1 MMFPLRRAGEMN
13 TRPRLLAVCVL
24 ALSCL
29 IAACGP
35 SSGASSLT
43 VPQDEKLYVFNGSS
57 SDAMRLLVFHPGG
70 GALLTLPGGAVSQDH
85 TRLYHAAT
93 SGDRTT
99 ITLYDTRTG
108 ATIRAFDIA
117 GSYTTTTA
125 GFVDAALSPNG
136 RWLALRS
143 QKPPSG
149 QRQFAIVDTN
159 GGKLVKNFSL
169 PGDFELDALSPAG
182 TMVYLIERTNDAAHH
197 YSIRAYDATAM
208 QLLDG
213 YVADKS
219 ELEDPQMTGYA
230 VARQLDPHGNR
241 AYTLY
246 VDPANN
252 HAFIHVLPLYDTWNI
267 LDGPLL
273 ARCLDLQARGG
284 NALARYYALALSP
297 DSQTLYA
304 ANAASGIV
312 ASVSLGTSEVVGLDF
327 GQTMSWETGKLD
339 QVMLDATKTLRPGAA
354 LSPDQHTLY
363 VAGPRGVWAL
373 DALNLKAQRQYQSGA
388 ALGGVVASADGKTL
402 YAIEP
407 GAQGIALIDLGSG
420 QIQMLLRAPAAN
432 PSEIGWLGK

>member
-1 MMFPLRRAGEMN
+1 MN
-13 TRPRLLAVCVL
+13 ARPRLLAVCVL

-29 IAACGP
+29 VAACGQ
-35 SSGASSLT
+35 STGASNLT
-43 VPQDEKLYVFNGSS
+43 VPQDEKLYVFDGPS

-85 TRLYHAAT
+85 TRLYHSAT

-99 ITLYDTRTG
+99 ITLYDTRSG

-117 GSYTTTTA
+117 GSYTTATA
-125 GFVDAALSPNG
+125 GFADAALSPDG

-143 QKPPSG
+143 QKPSSG
-149 QRQFAIVDTN
+149 QSQFVVVDTN
-159 GGKLVKNFSL
+159 AGKLVKNFSL

-197 YSIRAYDATAM
+197 YYIRAYDATAK

-230 VARQLDPHGNR
+230 VARQMDPHGNR

-252 HAFIHVLPLYDTWNI
+252 HAFIHVLPLYDTWST

-273 ARCLDLQARGG
+273 ARCLDLQTRGDS
-284 NALARYYALALSP
+284 ALTRYYTLALSA
-297 DSQTLYA
+297 DGQTLYA

-312 ASVSLGTSEVVGLDF
+312 ASVSLGSSEVVGLDF
-327 GQTMSWETGKLD
+327 RQTVAWDAGKLD
-339 QVMLDATKTLRPGAA
+339 QATLDATKTLRPGAA
-354 LSPDQHTLY
+354 LSP
-363 VAGPRGVWAL
+363 RSE
-373 DALNLKAQRQYQSGA
+373 DALRRGSTRRLGA
-388 ALGGVVASADGKTL
+388 RRAESQGGSAS
-402 YAIEP
+402 I
-407 GAQGIALIDLGSG
+407 S
-420 QIQMLLRAPAAN
+420 RARPLAASWPAPMARRST
-432 PSEIGWLGK
+432 PSSQARRASR